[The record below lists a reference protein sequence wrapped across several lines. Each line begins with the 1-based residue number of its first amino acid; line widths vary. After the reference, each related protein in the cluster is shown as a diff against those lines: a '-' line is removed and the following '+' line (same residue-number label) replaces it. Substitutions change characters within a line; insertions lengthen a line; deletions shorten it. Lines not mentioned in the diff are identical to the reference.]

1 MKDENHA
8 SSLMCSERPLLTLE
22 DLASAAGLHPEL
34 VEKFVG
40 YGILEASASVGPD
53 PLFPAS
59 SVEQLRRAVRLRRDL
74 GVNLAGVA
82 VILEMRQHIESLQ
95 TELRHLRRHF
105 GLED

>member
-1 MKDENHA
+1 MNDQNHA
-8 SSLMCSERPLLTLE
+8 SSLMCSEHPLLTLE

-40 YGILEASASVGPD
+40 YGILEASASIGPD

-82 VILEMRQHIESLQ
+82 VILEMRQRIESLQ
-95 TELRHLRRHF
+95 TELRHLRHRF